1 MRLHQTVIAND
12 FGHRGTPVAA
22 PCHPYVRCESRDTQV
37 PHRVSLS
44 LHLGTGF
51 EFVPT
56 PSSARARKAKR
67 ARECAVDGQ
76 GSSREDRPMIVTF
89 FGAAVVA
96 MAFWGGKVCDDG
108 F

>member
-22 PCHPYVRCESRDTQV
+22 PCHPYVCCESRDTQV
-37 PHRVSLS
+37 LHRVSLP
-44 LHLGTGF
+44 LHKGTGF

-56 PSSARARKAKR
+56 PSSARDRKAKD
-67 ARECAVDGQ
+67 DGR
-76 GSSREDRPMIVTF
+76 SREDRPMIVTF